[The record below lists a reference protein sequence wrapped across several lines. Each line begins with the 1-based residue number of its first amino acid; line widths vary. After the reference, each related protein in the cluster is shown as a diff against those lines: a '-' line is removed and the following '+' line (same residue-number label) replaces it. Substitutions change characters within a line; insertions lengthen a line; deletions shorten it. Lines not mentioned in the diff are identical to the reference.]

1 MDVSMSTAPG
11 NISMSSSR
19 IMTDMNGAL
28 LGKALDTAQIQGQAL
43 QDMMEAVPAPVS
55 RLLDVYA

>member
-1 MDVSMSTAPG
+1 MDVSMSTAPD

-19 IMTDMNGAL
+19 IMTDMNVAL

>member
-19 IMTDMNGAL
+19 IMTDMNVAL

>member
-19 IMTDMNGAL
+19 IMTDMNVAL
-28 LGKALDTAQIQGQAL
+28 LGKALDTAQIQVQAL

>member
-19 IMTDMNGAL
+19 RLTDRTVAL